1 MTAGDPEKLRVY
13 GRRVGKPL
21 KAGRQAAL
29 IDVLPRLRIV
39 LPEGGTMLDPRS
51 LFEKSVDACWLEI
64 GFGGGEHAA
73 AQATAHPNIGLI
85 GCEVFINGVASL
97 ARQVKDLG
105 LANVR
110 IYDDDARKLLATL
123 PDASI
128 DRVFVLFP
136 DPWPKVRHAKRRF
149 ISKANLDA
157 LARVLKDDGELRIA
171 SDDAGYVRWSLL
183 HLTAHPAFRWRV
195 ENAADWRT
203 PPADSIPTRYQ
214 EKALRQGRKP
224 AFLAADRRPR
234 TAT

>member
-1 MTAGDPEKLRVY
+1 LANPGKLIVY
-13 GRRVGKPL
+13 GRRIGKPL

-29 IDVLPRLRIV
+29 VDALPRLRIV
-39 LPEGGTMLDPRS
+39 LPQDGAKLEPRS
-51 LFEKSVDACWLEI
+51 LFEKPVEACWLEI
-64 GFGGGEHAA
+64 GFGNGEHAA
-73 AQATAHPNIGLI
+73 GQAAAHPHVGLI
-85 GCEVFINGVASL
+85 GCEVFINGVAAL
-97 ARQVKDLG
+97 ARQVNDLG

-149 ISKANLDA
+149 ISPANLDS
-157 LARVLKDDGELRIA
+157 LARVLKDSGELRVA

-183 HLTAHPAFRWRV
+183 HLTTHAAFRWRV
-195 ENAADWRT
+195 ENAADWRN

-224 AFLAADRRPR
+224 VFLAAERRPR
-234 TAT
+234 AVT